1 MEDFLVKVKKFFK
14 KFLIWLLVIGV
25 VGSLL
30 FVTFVRYTSYSN
42 GYRAG
47 EVIKFSR
54 KGYVFKT
61 YEGEMNLGGFVRSEQ
76 EEITPTIWAF
86 SVYRGDDEVRSQ
98 IIQAME
104 DGYRVRLY
112 YKERFFNLFWY
123 GDTKYFIDK
132 VELIE

>member
-1 MEDFLVKVKKFFK
+1 
-14 KFLIWLLVIGV
+14 LLVIGV

-47 EVIKFSR
+47 EIIKFSR

-61 YEGEMNLGGFVRSEQ
+61 FEGEMNLGGFVRSEQ

-86 SVYRGDDEVRSQ
+86 SVYRGDDDVRSK

-104 DGYRVRLY
+104 NGYRVRLY
-112 YKERFFNLFWY
+112 YKERFFKLFWY

-132 VELIE
+132 VELVE